1 MIQID
6 EDWMA
11 TIFCALE
18 DAIKYND
25 GLRNSQ
31 TVKDIEDIEEWL
43 MQLFHC
49 KEYLKDQIQQ
59 QPDLKQKLAKYLQR

>member
-6 EDWMA
+6 EDWLA
-11 TIFCALE
+11 TILCGLE

-31 TVKDIEDIEEWL
+31 TVKDVEDIEEWL
-43 MQLFHC
+43 LQLFHC
-49 KEYLKDQIQQ
+49 KEYLKDQIDHL
-59 QPDLKQKLAKYLQR
+59 PHLKQKLAKYLQ